1 MRRQFLV
8 LLTLLFLCSCAK
20 PQAPHPSARLG
31 ALPQTNRGWWYARF
45 EVFWPQ
51 DSKPKWYVDALIA
64 EEIIK
69 PILEKN
75 KKEIELW
82 RFHRRAARD
91 NAGHQ
96 FSFIFYASAPVAD
109 RIYENIRNDSLVQ
122 QLIDN
127 GILVCVR
134 YDDTSVISRPYIQ
147 DTSDPNWSIEIQKSW
162 PYFIMGASRMWLD
175 TLTQISLE
183 YTRSYSFITL
193 DEKLKAYQDIYDSM
207 TYLWQEQCGH
217 ALLHHLYALYGYV
230 PVKVR
235 QVDMLMRF

>member
-1 MRRQFLV
+1 MKIAVAGKGGVGKTLVAGAIAYFLKEKGYKV
-8 LLTLLFLCSCAK
+8 LAIDADPAPNLAITLGIPTEKAK
-20 PQAPHPSARLG
+20 EIMEKL
-31 ALPQTNRGWWYARF
+31 
-45 EVFWPQ
+45 
-51 DSKPKWYVDALIA
+51 VDRINHTLQRM
-64 EEIIK
+64 
-69 PILEKN
+69 N

-109 RIYENIRNDSLVQ
+109 TIYENIRNDSLVQ
-122 QLIDN
+122 QLLNN